1 MSPFLSVISESW
13 YSVELF
19 SCVQLFM
26 TPWTAAHQASLSI
39 TNSHS
44 WLKLM
49 SIKSVMPSSHLS
61 LCHPLFL
68 LPSIFVYKKRL
79 PYITYLWESVS
90 PIYLSRWYFWS
101 TSYVSGTVP
110 DLEGERWTIQR
121 KSPPWET
128 CILDGKHFTYKYTKG
143 IGVLEM
149 LFRRSKQGEKEKLW
163 GEGAILAKFV
173 QGSPLWRGDIWA
185 EKERILRRSVGD
197 AFQVERTTWPLS
209 WGERVL
215 DGVNRGSTVPLKV
228 TECSILGSG
237 RSSGEVNGNPL
248 QHSCLEN
255 SMDRGAWRAVAHEL
269 QRLGHDW
276 ATNTFTFISGS
287 NIAGWGHWLVFF
299 AHLGCADTL
308 PSSWFHL
315 FLGR

>member
-13 YSVELF
+13 YSVELL

-61 LCHPLFL
+61 LCCPLPL
-68 LPSIFVYKKRL
+68 PPSIFVYKKRL

-149 LFRRSKQGEKEKLW
+149 LFRRSKQGEKEKRVAEDEMFRYHHWLN
-163 GEGAILAKFV
+163 GHEFEQTLGDSEG
-173 QGSPLWRGDIWA
+173 QGSL
-185 EKERILRRSVGD
+185 L
-197 AFQVERTTWPLS
+197 
-209 WGERVL
+209 
-215 DGVNRGSTVPLKV
+215 
-228 TECSILGSG
+228 CC
-237 RSSGEVNGNPL
+237 SSG
-248 QHSCLEN
+248 
-255 SMDRGAWRAVAHEL
+255 
-269 QRLGHDW
+269 
-276 ATNTFTFISGS
+276 
-287 NIAGWGHWLVFF
+287 
-299 AHLGCADTL
+299 GCKQSDTT
-308 PSSWFHL
+308 
-315 FLGR
+315 